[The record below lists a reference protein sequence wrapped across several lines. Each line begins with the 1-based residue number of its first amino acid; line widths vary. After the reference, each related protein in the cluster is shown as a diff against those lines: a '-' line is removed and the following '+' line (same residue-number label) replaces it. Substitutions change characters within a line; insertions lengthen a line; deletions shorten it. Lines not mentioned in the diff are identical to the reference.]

1 MLLKSI
7 QSKFILLILVGV
19 ILSSVLIGGIGI
31 YSYNI
36 GANNESAEK
45 LNMLAEYNASEIN
58 GIMGRIEQSVEVIAG
73 CAEEFVADPA
83 RLSDPAYFNEYMDY
97 LRPIML
103 NAAYATDDS
112 VSVYI
117 RLNPEISTSN
127 AGLFYI
133 RKRTDTYFSLEPN
146 TDISIYERDDIE
158 HVGWW
163 YIPVE
168 NALNGQPATWMR
180 PYLNKNIDIYM
191 ISYVV
196 PIFCGDELLG
206 IVGMDIDFTMLQE
219 LVDSLHI
226 YDTGFAYLA
235 EEDDNFTIVHH
246 KALEKGTNS
255 IDENIEFVSVIE
267 NYDVDIDNANLYDY
281 EHNGVKKR
289 MCYKPLNNGFD
300 LMITAPVSE
309 IDHDRNVMLAFMAC
323 ITAVICGAFIAV
335 TIIVCRNLVRPLRKL
350 TEETKKIAEGDMSVE
365 IQTRT
370 QDEVGELAGSFRDM
384 AEKLRV
390 YIARINKLA
399 NTDSLTG
406 ADNKTAYAAAIA
418 ELEVFSGGDM
428 RFAVAVLDING
439 LKQTNDTRGHSS
451 GDALIT
457 RCAAIIR
464 GSFNDCPVYRIGG
477 DEFAVLLRGEHYD
490 KRGEYM
496 SALESAIE
504 ADREAYGEVYG
515 VLAYGMAEYTS
526 RDKCYEDVFNR
537 ADAEMYSK
545 KKMMKGAA
553 R

>member
-1 MLLKSI
+1 MKSI

-246 KALEKGTNS
+246 KALEQGTNS

-370 QDEVGELAGSFRDM
+370 QDEVGVLAGSFRDM

>member
-1 MLLKSI
+1 MKSI

>member
-180 PYLNKNIDIYM
+180 PYFNKNIDIYM

-418 ELEVFSGGDM
+418 ELEVFSGRDM

>member
-1 MLLKSI
+1 MKSI

-180 PYLNKNIDIYM
+180 PYFNKNIDIYM

>member
-180 PYLNKNIDIYM
+180 PYFNKNIDIYM